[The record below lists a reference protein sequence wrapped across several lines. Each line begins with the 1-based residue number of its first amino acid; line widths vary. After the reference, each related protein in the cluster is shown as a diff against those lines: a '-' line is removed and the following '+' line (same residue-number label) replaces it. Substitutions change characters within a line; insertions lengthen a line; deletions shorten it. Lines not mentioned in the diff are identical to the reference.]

1 MAVNAAPAFTLSVDD
16 LEALVGRKVREAI
29 GELETRLA
37 NEIMTRA
44 QVAELLQV
52 HPVIVGR
59 YVKSKGLPARKV
71 GPEWR
76 FKRSEVL
83 RWLDQQKPANE
94 AR

>member
-1 MAVNAAPAFTLSVDD
+1 MNTAPAFTLTVDD
-16 LEALVGRKVREAI
+16 LESLVSRKVREAI

-52 HPVIVGR
+52 HPAVVGR
-59 YVKSKGLPARKV
+59 YVKKKALPARKV
-71 GPEWR
+71 GSEWR

-83 RWLDQQKPANE
+83 RWLDRQKPTNTDA
-94 AR
+94 

>member
-1 MAVNAAPAFTLSVDD
+1 MNTAPAFTLTVDD
-16 LEALVGRKVREAI
+16 LEALVSRKVREVV

-52 HPVIVGR
+52 HPVVVGR
-59 YVKSKGLPARKV
+59 YVKKKGLPARKI
-71 GPEWR
+71 GSEWR

-83 RWLDQQKPANE
+83 RWLDKQKPSTEKA
-94 AR
+94 

>member
-1 MAVNAAPAFTLSVDD
+1 MNSAPAFTLTVDD
-16 LEALVGRKVREAI
+16 LEALVGRKVREAV

-52 HPVIVGR
+52 HPAVVGR
-59 YVKSKGLPARKV
+59 YVKWRKLPARKI
-71 GPEWR
+71 GSEWR

-83 RWLDQQKPANE
+83 RWLDQQKPTTE
-94 AR
+94 KR